1 MKKIGFIDYYL
12 SEWHANNYVG
22 WLKEEADKNGYGF
35 EVTHAWAELDVSPVD
50 GVTTDEWC
58 QKFGV
63 QRCAS
68 IEELCEASDVIIIL
82 SPDDPE
88 KHLGYAEAALP
99 YRKRTY
105 IDKTFAPDYETAVK
119 IFNIAEKHGTPFFST
134 SALRYAGELVGMDG
148 ATHVTTTGGGKYFE
162 QYIIHQAEMVIK
174 IIKSDPMSI
183 IARKHGCST
192 FADVTFKNGKTA
204 SILQDS
210 SFPFTVCMSG
220 ENGKQTFAPV
230 TSQFFKGLIADMVNF
245 FETGEISFDTNET
258 KQVIKLVEMCIKARD
273 EL

>member
-22 WLKEEADKNGYGF
+22 WLKEESDRHGYGF

-58 QKFGV
+58 ERFGV
-63 QRCAS
+63 QRCAT
-68 IEELCEASDVIIIL
+68 IEELCKASDVIIIL

-99 YRKRTY
+99 YKKRTY
-105 IDKTFAPDYETAVK
+105 IDKTFAPDCETAVK
-119 IFNIAEKHGTPFFST
+119 IFDIAEKHGTPFFST
-134 SALRYAGELVGMDG
+134 SALRYAKELDTEDDVR
-148 ATHVTTTGGGKYFE
+148 HVTTTGGGKLYE

-174 IIKSDPMSI
+174 KLKAEPVSI
-183 IARKHGCST
+183 VSRKQGAST
-192 FADVTFKNGKTA
+192 FADITFEGGKTA
-204 SILQDS
+204 TILQDA

-220 ENGKQTFAPV
+220 RNGEQTFTPI
-230 TSQFFKGLIADMVNF
+230 TSPFFAELIADMVNF

-258 KQVIKLVEMCIKARD
+258 KQVIKLVEMCIRARG
-273 EL
+273 